1 MAAKRDYYEVLGVS
15 RDAGPEDLKKAYRR
29 LAMKY
34 HPDQNPDDPRAADKF
49 KELTEAFQVLSE
61 PNKRAA
67 YDRFGHSGPDL
78 GAGFGGATVDIG
90 SMTDFFESIFG
101 SVFGGGPRPRRRRG
115 HPGRDLQYDLT
126 ITLEQTVSGADVR
139 ITIPRPVRCGDCGG
153 SGAAAGTGP
162 RTCPQCD
169 GRGQVR
175 LQQGIFSVSS
185 TCITCGGSGQ
195 VIREPCPTCD
205 GRGLVTREQRYDVH
219 IPAGVDDG
227 AVKTV
232 PGGGEHG
239 RGGGPDGDLHVMV
252 HVRPHEIFQRR
263 GLDLH
268 SAVTISYPQAVL
280 GAEVSVPTIGGEVQM
295 KIKPGTAGGQVYRLK
310 GRGVPALRGSRRGDQ
325 HVHVEVDVPRKLSPR
340 QRQLIEELG
349 QELGTEITAQ
359 HPSLLERLK
368 SLFE

>member
-1 MAAKRDYYEVLGVS
+1 MTTKRDYYDILEVS
-15 RDAGPEDLKKAYRR
+15 RDVGPDELKKAYRR

-34 HPDQNPDDPRAADKF
+34 HPDQNPDDPQAADKF
-49 KELTEAFQVLSE
+49 KELTEAYQVLSD

-101 SVFGGGPRPRRRRG
+101 SVFGGAPRQRRRRG
-115 HPGRDLQYDLT
+115 KPGRDLQYDVT
-126 ITLEQTVSGADVR
+126 ITLEQAVNSADVR
-139 ITIPRPVRCGDCGG
+139 ITIPRPVRCGECGG
-153 SGAAAGTGP
+153 SGAARGSGP

-169 GRGQVR
+169 GRGQLR
-175 LQQGIFSVSS
+175 LQQGIFTVSS
-185 TCITCGGSGQ
+185 TCVTCGGSGE
-195 VIREPCPTCD
+195 VIREPCPECQ
-205 GRGLVTREQRYDVH
+205 GRGLVPREQAYDVH

-239 RGGGPDGDLHVMV
+239 RAGGQDGDLHVMI
-252 HVRPHEIFQRR
+252 HVKPHEMFQRR

-268 SAVTISYPQAVL
+268 SVVTISYPQAVL
-280 GAEVSVPTIGGEVQM
+280 GAEISVPTIDGEVQM
-295 KIKPGTAGGQVYRLK
+295 KIKGGTAGGQVYRLRNK
-310 GRGVPALRGSRRGDQ
+310 GVPALRGGRRGDQ

-340 QRQLIEELG
+340 LRMLIEELG
-349 QELGTEITAQ
+349 KELGTEITTQ
-359 HPSLLERLK
+359 HPSFLERLK
-368 SLFE
+368 SLFD